1 MFYDFYINFCLFVVD
16 VALSSDF
23 MTGFC
28 GETEEEHNDTISLL
42 NLVEFDMAYMFAY
55 SMRKVIYTISWNWF
69 HDCIYDCSNNLQCSS
84 YFSYLESTAC
94 WKWEGSHYVHIVTK
108 KQIGL
113 LQFNFLFLIQIMRVG
128 GDINKHR

>member
-55 SMRKVIYTISWNWF
+55 SMRKVIYTILWNWF
-69 HDCIYDCSNNLQCSS
+69 HDCFCSS
-84 YFSYLESTAC
+84 YFFIFGIYSMLE
-94 WKWEGSHYVHIVTK
+94 
-108 KQIGL
+108 
-113 LQFNFLFLIQIMRVG
+113 VG
-128 GDINKHR
+128 GLTLYAYSNKKANWAIAV